1 MQNVKHFKWTAYPTC
16 IYQCLCLVPLHLHL
30 ARFAELSVLR
40 AGLCITVLLI
50 FLINH
55 AACFWC
61 CLLMLQH
68 KKCIKLLEHSVI
80 MLILPADR
88 EIYTRIH
95 NMLCNLW
102 FTQNTRASWC
112 WTFGR
117 KPSRQKS
124 TLWYSPYLSSIFNF
138 IMELQLSFSD
148 INIQNDSHLQFHE
161 VMKYLSTRN
170 CTAHSSRKLMR
181 FMKYVDVKCSCRSVA
196 LWFVYPNFFNN
207 RATNLQLM
215 WMLLFKTPW
224 ICIPVNEIHVNHF
237 ETMQVNKTF

>member
-1 MQNVKHFKWTAYPTC
+1 MSSTLSVHRTAYPTC

-61 CLLMLQH
+61 CLLMSQH

-80 MLILPADR
+80 MLIFPADW

-102 FTQNTRASWC
+102 FTQNTWASCC

-117 KPSRQKS
+117 KPSRLKS

-138 IMELQLSFSD
+138 IMEL
-148 INIQNDSHLQFHE
+148 N
-161 VMKYLSTRN
+161 YLSPTSIYKMTRICN
-170 CTAHSSRKLMR
+170 
-181 FMKYVDVKCSCRSVA
+181 FMKLWSTSVQGTA
-196 LWFVYPNFFNN
+196 L
-207 RATNLQLM
+207 LI
-215 WMLLFKTPW
+215 LLE
-224 ICIPVNEIHVNHF
+224 N
-237 ETMQVNKTF
+237 

>member
-1 MQNVKHFKWTAYPTC
+1 M
-16 IYQCLCLVPLHLHL
+16 IY
-30 ARFAELSVLR
+30 
-40 AGLCITVLLI
+40 T
-50 FLINH
+50 
-55 AACFWC
+55 
-61 CLLMLQH
+61 
-68 KKCIKLLEHSVI
+68 EHS
-80 MLILPADR
+80 
-88 EIYTRIH
+88 
-95 NMLCNLW
+95 
-102 FTQNTRASWC
+102 SWC

-117 KPSRQKS
+117 KPSRLKS

-196 LWFVYPNFFNN
+196 LWFVYPNSFNN

-215 WMLLFKTPW
+215 WMLLFMTPLNLHSSKW
-224 ICIPVNEIHVNHF
+224 NSCQSLWNDASQQNILG
-237 ETMQVNKTF
+237 NKFIVLDTIKR

>member
-1 MQNVKHFKWTAYPTC
+1 MSSTLSVHRTAYPTC

-40 AGLCITVLLI
+40 AGLCITILLI

-55 AACFWC
+55 AACLWC
-61 CLLMLQH
+61 CLLMSQH

-80 MLILPADR
+80 MLIFPADW

-138 IMELQLSFSD
+138 IMELQLSLISLW
-148 INIQNDSHLQFHE
+148 NYN
-161 VMKYLSTRN
+161 YLAPTSIYKMTRICN
-170 CTAHSSRKLMR
+170 
-181 FMKYVDVKCSCRSVA
+181 FMKLWSTSVQGTA
-196 LWFVYPNFFNN
+196 L
-207 RATNLQLM
+207 LI
-215 WMLLFKTPW
+215 LLE
-224 ICIPVNEIHVNHF
+224 N
-237 ETMQVNKTF
+237 

>member
-1 MQNVKHFKWTAYPTC
+1 MSSTLSVHRTAYPTC
-16 IYQCLCLVPLHLHL
+16 IFQCLCLVPLHLHL
-30 ARFAELSVLR
+30 ARFAELCLESGFVYYYFVDIFNKS
-40 AGLCITVLLI
+40 CSLLI
-50 FLINH
+50 V
-55 AACFWC
+55 C
-61 CLLMLQH
+61 CLLMSQH

-80 MLILPADR
+80 MLIFPADW

-102 FTQNTRASWC
+102 FTQNTWASC

-117 KPSRQKS
+117 KPSRLKS

-138 IMELQLSFSD
+138 IMELQLSCSD
-148 INIQNDSHLQFHE
+148 INIQNDSHFQFHE

-196 LWFVYPNFFNN
+196 LVCLSKFF
-207 RATNLQLM
+207 Q
-215 WMLLFKTPW
+215 
-224 ICIPVNEIHVNHF
+224 
-237 ETMQVNKTF
+237 Q

>member
-1 MQNVKHFKWTAYPTC
+1 MSIGLPILPVSSSAFVHC
-16 IYQCLCLVPLHLHL
+16 CLVPLHLHL

-40 AGLCITVLLI
+40 AGLCFTILLI
-50 FLINH
+50 FLLNH

-61 CLLMLQH
+61 CLLMSQH

-80 MLILPADR
+80 MLIFPADW

-102 FTQNTRASWC
+102 FTQNTWASC

-124 TLWYSPYLSSIFNF
+124 TLWYSPCLSSIFNF

-161 VMKYLSTRN
+161 VPQYKEL
-170 CTAHSSRKLMR
+170 H
-181 FMKYVDVKCSCRSVA
+181 CS
-196 LWFVYPNFFNN
+196 
-207 RATNLQLM
+207 
-215 WMLLFKTPW
+215 LF
-224 ICIPVNEIHVNHF
+224 
-237 ETMQVNKTF
+237 

>member
-1 MQNVKHFKWTAYPTC
+1 
-16 IYQCLCLVPLHLHL
+16 
-30 ARFAELSVLR
+30 
-40 AGLCITVLLI
+40 
-50 FLINH
+50 
-55 AACFWC
+55 
-61 CLLMLQH
+61 
-68 KKCIKLLEHSVI
+68 
-80 MLILPADR
+80 
-88 EIYTRIH
+88 
-95 NMLCNLW
+95 MLCNLW

-138 IMELQLSFSD
+138 IMELQLSFISLW
-148 INIQNDSHLQFHE
+148 NYN
-161 VMKYLSTRN
+161 YLSPTSIHKMTRICN
-170 CTAHSSRKLMR
+170 
-181 FMKYVDVKCSCRSVA
+181 FMKLWSTSVKGTALLIVDVKCSCRSVA

-215 WMLLFKTPW
+215 WTLLFMTPW

>member
-1 MQNVKHFKWTAYPTC
+1 MSSTLSVHRTAYPTC

-40 AGLCITVLLI
+40 AGLCITILLI

-55 AACFWC
+55 AACLWC
-61 CLLMLQH
+61 CLLMSQH

-80 MLILPADR
+80 MLIFPADW
-88 EIYTRIH
+88 EIYTCIH

-124 TLWYSPYLSSIFNF
+124 TLWYSPYLSSISLWNY
-138 IMELQLSFSD
+138 
-148 INIQNDSHLQFHE
+148 N
-161 VMKYLSTRN
+161 YLSPTSIYKMTRICN
-170 CTAHSSRKLMR
+170 
-181 FMKYVDVKCSCRSVA
+181 FMKLWSTSVKGTA
-196 LWFVYPNFFNN
+196 L
-207 RATNLQLM
+207 LI
-215 WMLLFKTPW
+215 LLE
-224 ICIPVNEIHVNHF
+224 N
-237 ETMQVNKTF
+237 

>member
-1 MQNVKHFKWTAYPTC
+1 MILNFFLIFCKMSSTLSVHRTAYPTC
-16 IYQCLCLVPLHLHL
+16 IYLCLCLVPLHLHL

-40 AGLCITVLLI
+40 AGLCITILLI

-55 AACFWC
+55 AACLWC
-61 CLLMLQH
+61 CLLMSQH

-80 MLILPADR
+80 MLILPADW
-88 EIYTRIH
+88 EIYTRTCIH

-102 FTQNTRASWC
+102 FTQNTWASC

-196 LWFVYPNFFNN
+196 LVCLSKFF
-207 RATNLQLM
+207 Q
-215 WMLLFKTPW
+215 
-224 ICIPVNEIHVNHF
+224 
-237 ETMQVNKTF
+237 Q

>member
-1 MQNVKHFKWTAYPTC
+1 MSIGLPILPLSSSAFVWFHYTC
-16 IYQCLCLVPLHLHL
+16 ILQDLQSES
-30 ARFAELSVLR
+30 FLSWERVCVL
-40 AGLCITVLLI
+40 LFLLI

-55 AACFWC
+55 AACLWC
-61 CLLMLQH
+61 CLLMSQH

-80 MLILPADR
+80 MLILPADW

-117 KPSRQKS
+117 KPSRLKS

-161 VMKYLSTRN
+161 VMKYMYLSTRN
-170 CTAHSSRKLMR
+170 CTVLI
-181 FMKYVDVKCSCRSVA
+181 
-196 LWFVYPNFFNN
+196 
-207 RATNLQLM
+207 
-215 WMLLFKTPW
+215 LLE
-224 ICIPVNEIHVNHF
+224 N
-237 ETMQVNKTF
+237 